1 MNVKRPK
8 VPAKLFLLL
17 DANVFEVLI
26 AENDDASLG
35 DEESQLVLL
44 DVVELTQL
52 KTPDFGSNTRRQ
64 IDHFESGD
72 ILFGQEIGL
81 FLVGDE
87 TSVVELEGFER
98 GKSGL
103 GVIDRE
109 VCRVFVLGKAVSFMD
124 AMEVGHDSKYLLMN
138 LLLVGQGQLERGTL
152 GGGGGLSLRDGRH
165 VVNVELAE
173 SECLRSWFINTLF
186 ISPRLLLA

>member
-52 KTPDFGSNTRRQ
+52 KTPDFGSNTRR
-64 IDHFESGD
+64 
-72 ILFGQEIGL
+72 
-81 FLVGDE
+81 
-87 TSVVELEGFER
+87 
-98 GKSGL
+98 
-103 GVIDRE
+103 
-109 VCRVFVLGKAVSFMD
+109 
-124 AMEVGHDSKYLLMN
+124 
-138 LLLVGQGQLERGTL
+138 
-152 GGGGGLSLRDGRH
+152 
-165 VVNVELAE
+165 
-173 SECLRSWFINTLF
+173 
-186 ISPRLLLA
+186 